1 MAKTILNSALKSI
14 RGGIDNWVFRKQN
27 GQVVVMPLVVPTDP
41 KTPAQQAV
49 REQFRQASV
58 YAHATLGN
66 PAAHAAYQTAAKS
79 RGVPVFAAMMTDY
92 LKPPSVTAVDLTG
105 NHGAVGDP
113 IIVRATD
120 DMEVFERHPFR
131 LLEAGRELLELVQPF
146 FESYATLRERLR
158 NRQLE
163 LRIAHSDIVPPAF
176 IGRLLTSLE
185 TDHPGLR
192 CRLSPA
198 SWVTLGAQLRSGAIA
213 VAFTARS
220 TPEPT
225 GFSSLDLVQLPLALL
240 VPRCSG
246 IRRADYFWQ
255 QSHIAEPLIV
265 PGSVE
270 GIARTFTC
278 GLRQAKI
285 RWEPRIEASSLR
297 DALGLVASGA
307 GVALTVNASW
317 VARHPQVRVLPLAG
331 FQSVQVA
338 AFWQPPPTAAVRH
351 VVQRAG
357 HLRRSPHMLS
367 SAAVAR

>member
-1 MAKTILNSALKSI
+1 MVNLQHLEKFCHVV
-14 RGGIDNWVFRKQN
+14 RYGGISAAARH
-27 GQVVVMPLVVPTDP
+27 MPHGIQQ
-41 KTPAQQAV
+41 PALSKAMA
-49 REQFRQASV
+49 E
-58 YAHATLGN
+58 LECEMG
-66 PAAHAAYQTAAKS
+66 AK
-79 RGVPVFAAMMTDY
+79 
-92 LKPPSVTAVDLTG
+92 L
-105 NHGAVGDP
+105 
-113 IIVRATD
+113 
-120 DMEVFERHPFR
+120 FERHPFR
-131 LLEAGRELLELVQPF
+131 LLEAGRELLELAQPF
-146 FESYATLRERLR
+146 FEGCATLREHLR

-192 CRLSPA
+192 CTLSPA
-198 SWVTLGAQLRSGAIA
+198 SWPELSAQLRSGAID

-246 IRRADYFWQ
+246 IRKAEHFWE
-255 QSHIAEPLIV
+255 QSNIAEPLIM
-265 PGSVE
+265 PGSAE

-278 GLRQAKI
+278 GLKQAKI

-338 AFWQPPPTAAVRH
+338 AFWQPPPNAAVRH

-357 HLRRSPHMLS
+357 HLRRRTHMLS
-367 SAAVAR
+367 WAAAPWTVDGRKPEGGDLKPER